1 MQHYFM
7 TDCEPGHRNLDLPT
21 DISHHLLTVLRAK
34 RGDQFELV
42 LADHQTYLAEL
53 VSNGQ
58 ARIIKRLARQSE
70 LPVHV
75 VLACGVPK
83 TKDKPELIVQKGT
96 EMGASQI
103 IFFDAQRSISYWK
116 GNKRERKLQR
126 LQKIAQGAA
135 EQSHRNYVPTVAYAK
150 NWQEAVA
157 LAQAD
162 ECLVAWEESAKE
174 GEEAK
179 LAQNLKNLRPG
190 QRLLAIFGPEGG
202 LTSGEVDAMQKDGIT
217 AVGLGPRILRTETA
231 PLYLMAAVSYQL
243 ELTK

>member
-7 TDCEPGHRNLDLPT
+7 TDCEPNQHHFDLPA
-21 DISHHLLTVLRAK
+21 DIRHHLLTVLRAK
-34 RGDQFELV
+34 AGNHFEIV

-53 VSNGQ
+53 LSEGQ
-58 ARIIKRLARQSE
+58 AKIIKKLKRQSE

-157 LAQAD
+157 LAKAD
-162 ECLVAWEESAKE
+162 ESLVAWEESAKK

-179 LAQNLKNLRPG
+179 LAQELKNLRPG

-202 LTSGEVDAMQKDGIT
+202 LSADEVDVMQEDGIT